1 MDIDKEIAELTDVIG
16 QIAFGANDRETLKK
30 MTQGAHR
37 LINQLKACRD
47 ALELKELEAIEEEK
61 ERYEQD

>member
-1 MDIDKEIAELTDVIG
+1 MEQTDIDKKMAEIEGNLSVWGNRTEVRWLLD
-16 QIAFGANDRETLKK
+16 
-30 MTQGAHR
+30 
-37 LINQLKACRD
+37 QLKACRD